1 MSDNILAII
10 ITSQG
15 EKRRRGEDL
24 SHSQWT
30 GILIFDT

>member
-15 EKRRRGEDL
+15 EKRRRPLPLPVDRN
-24 SHSQWT
+24 T
-30 GILIFDT
+30 DF